1 MIPSQ
6 FVRVSALPLNA
17 SGKVDRSSLPPPAVS
32 NTLEGERTARAL
44 TRFEERLSQIV
55 IELLGVRN
63 IGVSENF
70 FLLGGHSL
78 FATQLIARI
87 RQTFDVDLSLRTI
100 FNSPTIAELAAEVEQ
115 LLCVRLEMM
124 SDTEAEQALKTF
136 CDPAQ

>member
-1 MIPSQ
+1 M
-6 FVRVSALPLNA
+6 
-17 SGKVDRSSLPPPAVS
+17 
-32 NTLEGERTARAL
+32 TARAL

-87 RQTFDVDLSLRTI
+87 RQAFDVDLSLRTI

-124 SDTEAEQALKTF
+124 SDTEAEQALKTL
-136 CDPAQ
+136 CEPAQ